1 MKLRFL
7 GTSDGIPGLRR
18 ANSSILLQNSAGK
31 GILIDCGEPVAATL
45 IRQNVDLN
53 SIESVV
59 MTHLHADHSGGFT
72 ELIQTFQLRR
82 REAPLTVYMPEE
94 GIEVFTTLLRTI
106 YIYRSIMPFELTI
119 LPIEAGKTV
128 HAGSFTLD
136 FYSNEH
142 LAVYRP
148 IAEKEGYPAPCESF
162 SVAVR
167 AEDTRAVFSGDL
179 KYPDELLT
187 PLQEK
192 TDLLVSELI
201 HFPTSTF
208 AAVAESR
215 LPGKIVFT
223 HYRNTPEGEPMD
235 AEDAILKNMA
245 CPVEFAYDLTE
256 ITY

>member
-1 MKLRFL
+1 MNNTKLRNAAKNWD
-7 GTSDGIPGLRR
+7 TMAKVCCGIFR
-18 ANSSILLQNSAGK
+18 AAG
-31 GILIDCGEPVAATL
+31 IVCFVFAVLVLIFGNRMYE
-45 IRQNVDLN
+45 
-53 SIESVV
+53 
-59 MTHLHADHSGGFT
+59 
-72 ELIQTFQLRR
+72 
-82 REAPLTVYMPEE
+82 
-94 GIEVFTTLLRTI
+94 
-106 YIYRSIMPFELTI
+106 
-119 LPIEAGKTV
+119 
-128 HAGSFTLD
+128 AGSFTLD

-223 HYRNTPEGEPMD
+223 HYRNTPEGEPVD